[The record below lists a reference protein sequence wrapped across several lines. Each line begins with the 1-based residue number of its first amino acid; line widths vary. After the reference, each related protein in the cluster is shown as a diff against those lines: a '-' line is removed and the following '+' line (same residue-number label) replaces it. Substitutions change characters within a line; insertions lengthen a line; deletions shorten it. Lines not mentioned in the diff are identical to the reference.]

1 MSIPEAARGE
11 DRFAPDA
18 ARQQRLVF
26 IRGLEMQAR
35 LGVHAHEKRAPQRI
49 VVSVELAVE
58 DPWAPG
64 GVGPDDLERVV
75 DYEHLVHLARAEVA
89 AGHALL
95 VETLAE
101 RMATAALSDPRVRR
115 VRVTIEKP
123 EAFEDVAAVGVV
135 VERTR
140 P

>member
-1 MSIPEAARGE
+1 MSHPDSARGE
-11 DRFAPDA
+11 DRFSPDA
-18 ARQQRLVF
+18 GRQQRLVF

-35 LGVHAHEKRAPQRI
+35 LGVHQHEKRGPQRI
-49 VVSVELAVE
+49 VVGVELAVE
-58 DPWAPG
+58 DPWAPT
-64 GVGPDDLERVV
+64 GVGPDELARVV
-75 DYEHLVHLARAEVA
+75 DYEKLVDLARAEVA
-89 AGHALL
+89 KGHVLL

-101 RMATAALSDPRVRR
+101 RLATAALADLRVRR

-135 VERTR
+135 VERKR

>member
-1 MSIPEAARGE
+1 MSHPEAAGGE

-18 ARQQRLVF
+18 QRQQRLVF

-49 VVSVELAVE
+49 VVGVELVVE

-64 GVGPDDLERVV
+64 GVGPDELNRVV
-75 DYEHLVHLARAEVA
+75 DYEKLVNLARSEVA
-89 AGHALL
+89 AGHVLL

-101 RMATAALSDPRVRR
+101 RLATAALVDPRVRR
-115 VRVTIEKP
+115 VRVSIEKP
-123 EAFEDVAAVGVV
+123 EAFTDVASVGVV
-135 VERTR
+135 VERR
-140 P
+140 RA